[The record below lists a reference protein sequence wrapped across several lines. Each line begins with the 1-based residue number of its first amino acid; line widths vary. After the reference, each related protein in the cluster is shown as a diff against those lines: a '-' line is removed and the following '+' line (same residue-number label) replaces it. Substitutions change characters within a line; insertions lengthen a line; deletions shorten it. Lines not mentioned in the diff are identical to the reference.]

1 MPTVAKRLAGE
12 AKAVDYLRPYRWLGL
27 TLDEGHGEQ
36 AVGDCP
42 FCGKERKLSVNATNG
57 KWRCWVCG
65 VGTERGG
72 GNLFTFIRL
81 LHERSNS
88 EGALILSKA
97 DRSSLAASRGLLD
110 LETLTSWGAC
120 RSVVSLEWILPGR
133 SSDGSICTIYRWAEV
148 NGKRLL
154 LACPTLHHGLFTAG
168 FDEGKPG
175 VYVCEGPWDAMALWE
190 VLAKAKETDAG
201 IAFTGTEAASLLA
214 SANVVATP
222 GANVW
227 RDEWTKMLA
236 GKVVTLCFD
245 SDHPREAPKGSG
257 RFAQAGFDGM
267 RRIAERL
274 AGVASE
280 VRVLI
285 WGPQG
290 YDENLKSGF
299 DVRDWLTGDDS

>member
-1 MPTVAKRLAGE
+1 MPTVAKRPAGE

-42 FCGKERKLSVNATNG
+42 FCGKDRKLSVNATNG

-65 VGTERGG
+65 VGNERGG

-81 LHERSNS
+81 LHERS
-88 EGALILSKA
+88 A
-97 DRSSLAASRGLLD
+97 DRRSDAELGELAKSRGLL
-110 LETLTSWGAC
+110 ESATLASWGAC
-120 RSVVSLEWILPGR
+120 RSLLSGEWLLPGY
-133 SSDGSICTIYRWAEV
+133 SPDGAICTIYRWSEV

-168 FDEGKPG
+168 FDEGKPEA
-175 VYVCEGPWDAMALWE
+175 YVMEGPWDAMALWE
-190 VLAKAKETDAG
+190 VLAKAKETDSG
-201 IAFTGTEAASLLA
+201 LAFTGTEAASLLA
-214 SANVVATP
+214 RANVVATP

-227 RDEWTKMLA
+227 RDEWTKILA

-245 SDHPREAPKGSG
+245 SDHPREAPVGSG
-257 RFAQAGFDGM
+257 RMAQAGFDGM

-280 VRVLI
+280 VKVLL
-285 WGPQG
+285 WGESGFDPH
-290 YDENLKSGF
+290 LKSGF
-299 DVRDWLTGDDS
+299 DVRDWLTGNN